1 MTSRNEDVAEGTPD
15 GARLAR
21 QRRAGVT
28 LVELLTVIAIIGILA
43 GLALPALNA
52 ARSASRKSACANNL
66 RQFGIG
72 FMSQGSNKGS
82 LTSGA
87 MNWQLD
93 GAVTEVGWVADL
105 VNNETSTGEMLCPS
119 NVVQMTQA
127 YNQLLSLDTSSFDSC
142 LTRLGSEPKRAP
154 DGTKIVNVCRA
165 IHTQS
170 LQPSSEQRRQLIEER
185 VFEKG
190 YNTNYTAS
198 WFLVRSGVLLDNSGN
213 PREASRGCGTGIRSR
228 NSTRGP
234 LTLKQIDRARAPAS
248 IIPLLGDGAAMD
260 SLTHPIGS
268 RDAGEMVAAS
278 FTGGPVLRATM
289 EAPSFASGTPRDGP
303 KGWWAIWNREV
314 LQDYRQFA
322 PVHRHTCNIL
332 FADGGVRS
340 LTDSNEDGLLNNGF
354 PARPQSGFADDEQEV
369 AFKDC
374 FSLYSLEAVELP

>member
-1 MTSRNEDVAEGTPD
+1 MTSKSEEVGEDAPRGATVAW
-15 GARLAR
+15 R
-21 QRRAGVT
+21 RRAGVT

-66 RQFGIG
+66 RQFGVG
-72 FMSQGSNKGS
+72 LMSRASNRGS
-82 LTSGA
+82 LTTGA
-87 MNWQLD
+87 TNWQLD

-119 NVVQMTQA
+119 NVVQMTEA
-127 YNQLLSLDTSSFDSC
+127 YNQLLSVDTSSFDSC
-142 LTRLGSEPKRAP
+142 LNRLGSEPQQAP
-154 DGTKIVNVCRA
+154 DGTRIVNVCRT

-170 LQPSSEQRRQLIEER
+170 LDPSSEQRRQLIEER

-198 WFLVRSGVLLDNSGN
+198 WFLARSSVLLDKSGN
-213 PREASRGCGTGIRSR
+213 LRQAKGGCGTGVRSR
-228 NSTRGP
+228 NSTQGP

-248 IIPLLGDGAAMD
+248 IIPLLGDGAAVD
-260 SLTHPIGS
+260 SLLQPIGS
-268 RDAGEMVAAS
+268 RNAGEMVAAS
-278 FTGGPVLRATM
+278 FTGGPMLRATM
-289 EAPSFASGTPRDGP
+289 ETPTFAPGTPRKGP
-303 KGWWAIWNREV
+303 QGWWATWNREV

-340 LTDSNEDGLLNNGF
+340 LTDGNEDGLLNNGF
-354 PARPQSGFADDEQEV
+354 PALPQSGFADDEPEV
-369 AFKDC
+369 AFKDV
-374 FSLYSLEAVELP
+374 FSLYSLDAVELP